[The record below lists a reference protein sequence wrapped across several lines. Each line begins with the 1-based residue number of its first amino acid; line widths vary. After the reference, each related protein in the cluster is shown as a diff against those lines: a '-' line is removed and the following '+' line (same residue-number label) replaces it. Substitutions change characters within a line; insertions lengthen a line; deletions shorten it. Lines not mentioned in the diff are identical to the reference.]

1 MDIYREK
8 MRKLRLYAHAK
19 GKVFAWSKEE
29 AERIIGGRVLGVVPG
44 NYVGGA
50 IESIGDY
57 MFWLKVFSKCSRSA
71 NDGEAAFGI
80 DLSTVEITKEVSDS
94 VCECIGAA
102 NQLGFGRS
110 IDEKSGVIV
119 IGALGEEVMT
129 AIKEVRDGED
139 N

>member
-1 MDIYREK
+1 
-8 MRKLRLYAHAK
+8 MRRLRLYAHAK

-29 AERIIGGRVLGVVPG
+29 AEKIIGGSVLGAVPG
-44 NYVGGA
+44 NHVGGA
-50 IESIGDY
+50 IESIEDY

-71 NDGEAAFGI
+71 NNGEVAFGI
-80 DLSTVEITKEVSDS
+80 DLSTVEITKEISDS

-102 NQLGFGRS
+102 SQLGFGRS
-110 IDEKSGVIV
+110 INEKTGMVI

-129 AIKEVRDGED
+129 AIKEVRDGKD